1 MTKSSDF
8 KEKPQWWD
16 GLETERY
23 WLEVTDREDLGNDLR
38 APLTDDAGQ
47 PLWRYLLFK
56 KTKVGDTVY
65 HYDKNA
71 SAIVGRSRVS
81 GEPSE
86 RNIVW
91 GARGSYARQ
100 KNTLP
105 HERPG
110 YYVPLKDYK
119 KLASSVSIEDVEN
132 KREELREL
140 VESLKKEWRIKL
152 KEEFG
157 INKKDPPIYFPWELS
172 DKREARPLQGYAFKL
187 PSRVLEI
194 FPQLDDGDE
203 DPTPNPDPIDDGD
216 EDPTPNPAELE
227 RRTLLKL
234 KKYQT
239 GRSSKLKPKGQKK
252 PRQADSSP
260 IKQYYRDPLVKAWVL
275 QQSNFRCESC
285 NEKPFQGENGYPFL
299 ELHHVKR
306 LADGGSDT
314 PENAVALCPN
324 CHRACHYAKDRE
336 DKIER
341 LYETIPRLL
350 RE

>member
-1 MTKSSDF
+1 
-8 KEKPQWWD
+8 
-16 GLETERY
+16 
-23 WLEVTDREDLGNDLR
+23 
-38 APLTDDAGQ
+38 
-47 PLWRYLLFK
+47 LFK
-56 KTKVGDTVY
+56 GTKVGDTIF
-65 HYDKNA
+65 HYDTNKK
-71 SAIVGRSRVS
+71 AIVARSRVS
-81 GEPSE
+81 GEPYDSS
-86 RNIVW
+86 IVW
-91 GARGSYARQ
+91 GSHSYSARQ
-100 KNTLP
+100 ANVTP
-105 HERPG
+105 TEQPG
-110 YYVPLKDYK
+110 YYVPLEDYQ

-194 FPQLDDGDE
+194 FPQLIDDED
-203 DPTPNPDPIDDGD
+203 DPTPDPDPIDGND
-216 EDPTPNPAELE
+216 ESPTPDPAELE

-239 GRSSKLKPKGQKK
+239 GRSSKLKPKGRKK
-252 PRQADSSP
+252 PKQADSSP

-275 QQSNFRCESC
+275 WKSSFRCESC
-285 NEKPFQGENGYPFL
+285 NEESFLDDNEIPFL

-324 CHRACHYAKDRE
+324 CHRACHYAKDRG